1 MSQDLDLHLG
11 NLVAKEG
18 ARTAKHRVGR
28 GLGSGW
34 GKTAGRGGKGQTAR
48 AGKGRPRNFEGGQT
62 PLARRLPKWGFKS
75 PNRQVFEVVNV
86 GILDSHFEAGATV
99 DLQKLAEKGL
109 VRKNNSALKVLGEGN
124 LSKKLVVKAHKFSKS
139 AVQKI
144 NSAGGQAEEIK
155 TAEVTPQDKQA

>member
-1 MSQDLDLHLG
+1 MSQEMDLHLG

-18 ARTAKHRVGR
+18 ARKTRHRVAR

-75 PNRQVFEVVNV
+75 PNRVVFEVVNV
-86 GILDSHFEAGATV
+86 GMLDSHYEAGSTV
-99 DLQKLAEKGL
+99 DHQNLFEKGL
-109 VRKNNSALKVLGEGN
+109 IRKHDSALKILGEGN
-124 LSKKLVVKAHKFSKS
+124 LTKKLVVKADKFSKS

-144 NSAGGQAEEIK
+144 NSAGGQVEEMKTPK
-155 TAEVTPQDKQA
+155 TAEQDKA

>member
-1 MSQDLDLHLG
+1 MSQDLDLNLG
-11 NLVAKEG
+11 NLVSVEG
-18 ARTAKHRVGR
+18 SRKTRHRVAR

-75 PNRQVFEVVNV
+75 PNKAFYEVVNV
-86 GILDSHFEAGATV
+86 GILDNHFESGSTV
-99 DLQKLAEKGL
+99 DSEQLAEKGL
-109 VRKNNSALKVLGEGN
+109 IRKASSSLKVLGEGN

-144 NSAGGQAEEIK
+144 NSAGGKAEELK
-155 TAEVTPQDKQA
+155 LPEPQQEKA

>member
-1 MSQDLDLHLG
+1 MGQEMDLHLG
-11 NLVAKEG
+11 NLVAPEG
-18 ARTAKHRVGR
+18 SRKVRHRVAR

-75 PNRQVFEVVNV
+75 PNRLVFEVINV
-86 GILDSHFEAGATV
+86 GLLESHFEAGATV
-99 DLQKLAEKGL
+99 DHAKLIEKGL
-109 VRKNNSALKVLGEGN
+109 IRKTDCALKVLGEGN

-155 TAEVTPQDKQA
+155 APAPKQQDKA

>member
-1 MSQDLDLHLG
+1 MGQELDLHLG
-11 NLVAKEG
+11 NLVASEG
-18 ARTAKHRVGR
+18 SRKTRHRVAR

-75 PNRQVFEVVNV
+75 PNKAHFEVVNV
-86 GILDSHFEAGATV
+86 GMLDTHFEAGATV
-99 DLQKLAEKGL
+99 DHEKLVEKGL
-109 VRKNNSALKVLGEGN
+109 IRKSDLALKVLGEGN
-124 LSKKLVVKAHKFSKS
+124 LSKKLVVCAHKFSKS
-139 AVQKI
+139 ALQKI

-155 TAEVTPQDKQA
+155 APESKQEKA

>member
-1 MSQDLDLHLG
+1 M
-11 NLVAKEG
+11 
-18 ARTAKHRVGR
+18 
-28 GLGSGW
+28 
-34 GKTAGRGGKGQTAR
+34 
-48 AGKGRPRNFEGGQT
+48 
-62 PLARRLPKWGFKS
+62 PKWGFKS

-124 LSKKLVVKAHKFSKS
+124 LTKKLVVKAHKFSKS

-155 TAEVTPQDKQA
+155 TAEATPQDKKA